1 MQSTELILNSNTQAI
16 ARLETHIDQLASAI
30 GEGEEGEILSQ
41 PVVNPKDTQMNAL
54 QSGKQVDNQERTP
67 SSQTFIPEP
76 IPSPSDNSIQERP
89 EEEEEVSD
97 PSFEEIFGEELKIIG
112 EARSG
117 LLK

>member
-30 GEGEEGEILSQ
+30 SEGEEGEILSQ

-67 SSQTFIPEP
+67 LSQILVPIHSSP
-76 IPSPSDNSIQERP
+76 DNSIQERS
-89 EEEEEVSD
+89 EEEEE
-97 PSFEEIFGEELKIIG
+97 E
-112 EARSG
+112 
-117 LLK
+117 